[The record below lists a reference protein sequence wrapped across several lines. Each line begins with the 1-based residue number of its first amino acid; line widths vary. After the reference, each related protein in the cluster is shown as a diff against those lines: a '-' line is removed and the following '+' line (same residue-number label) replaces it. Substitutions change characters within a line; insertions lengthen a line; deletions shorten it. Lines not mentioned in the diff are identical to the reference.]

1 MIHEIDKLT
10 PLIDDLKY
18 YEQIAESLERG
29 KTITIH
35 LDNGTECLL
44 NEEMRDRVQK
54 DFHSIVAVE
63 VKNLQKK
70 IARALRGLNG

>member
-29 KTITIH
+29 KTITIY
-35 LDNGTECLL
+35 LNNGTECIL

-63 VKNLQKK
+63 VKNLQKE